1 MSTSL
6 PTDTTEPTS
15 GTDEASTTAPEQGP
29 GSWLA
34 LVWSEKGFNAVVATA
49 ALLLMALPVGLA
61 TIWLG
66 FIKGESPCTLCAYE
80 RFGMVVIS
88 VLALF
93 MLRYG
98 PRRKYVASLIVA
110 SFFFLWTTVRHW
122 SIHMQDDAGQ
132 GLAEAVFG
140 VHTYTWGVFVFWVII
155 AAAGLGLLWIGRDE
169 NLMLQF
175 GGRQEVV
182 KPLSRYSFVAGLVVL
197 ALTLA
202 NSVQFL
208 LLNGPPPFAGTGQPA
223 RMTFDIAQ
231 SSQYWSSGVYS
242 RLEDPTLHNFMPSMI
257 HLPGVHEDADAALTS
272 GPEQGPIAD
281 LDGELELLGTTELGF
296 EATGLFDYGNA
307 AGIAYDADSG
317 LFGIASSAGAV
328 YYVEDDFSTVVSSA
342 IFDRVNG
349 YNVTYT
355 TDATFFGPGSLVMT
369 AWNKTVYGTD
379 RVPASEVDGTVEWKE
394 FRETSG
400 DLTPVF
406 GSKNRHRLYTAR
418 AKSAFTSSLAMD
430 QQTGLY
436 SVVNV
441 PSEQVPDIVV
451 SQFAEDHRLSREDV
465 LSVADGVTLR
475 EDASLGAYYPIGSDI
490 VDGTMY
496 LLSRTYRTLLTVD
509 MDTVEVTGAWAIPEL
524 GDYHGIAVTDEAVHV
539 LSHDDGQDLVHR
551 LSLPA

>member
-1 MSTSL
+1 MSTTL
-6 PTDTTEPTS
+6 PSDTTTTS
-15 GTDEASTTAPEQGP
+15 PDPSEAGATDAKQGP
-29 GSWLA
+29 DSWLA
-34 LVWSEKGFNAVVATA
+34 YVWSEKGFNAVVATA

-110 SFFFLWTTVRHW
+110 NFFFLWTTVRHW
-122 SIHMQDDAGQ
+122 SIHMQDDAAQ

-175 GGRQEVV
+175 GERQKVV
-182 KPLSRYSFVAGLVVL
+182 KPLSRYSFVVGIVVL
-197 ALTLA
+197 GLILA

-208 LLNGPPPFAGTGQPA
+208 LLTGPPPFAGTGQPA
-223 RMTFDIAQ
+223 RMTFDITQ

-257 HLPGVHEDADAALTS
+257 HLPGVHQDTEAPLDAGPDA
-272 GPEQGPIAD
+272 GPIAE

-307 AGIAYDADSG
+307 AGIAYDPDSG

-328 YYVEDDFSTVVSSA
+328 YYVEDDFSTVVSHA
-342 IFDRVNG
+342 VFDRVNG

-355 TDATFFGPGSLVMT
+355 TDATFFGPDSLVMT

-379 RVPASEVDGTVEWKE
+379 RVAPSEVDGAVEWKE
-394 FRETSG
+394 FRETTG

-430 QQTGLY
+430 HQTGLY

-441 PSEQVPDIVV
+441 PSQRVPDVVV

-465 LSVADGVTLR
+465 LGVADGVTLR
-475 EDASLGAYYPIGSDI
+475 EDAQLGDYYPIGADI

-496 LLSRTYRTLLTVD
+496 LLSRTYQTLLTVD
-509 MDTVEVTGAWAIPEL
+509 MASIEVTGAWALPEL
-524 GDYHGIAVTDEAVHV
+524 GDYHGIAVTEDAVV
-539 LSHDDGQDLVHR
+539 ILSHDDGRDLVHR
-551 LSLPA
+551 VSRPA

>member
-1 MSTSL
+1 MTDTTSL
-6 PTDTTEPTS
+6 PHSDADS
-15 GTDEASTTAPEQGP
+15 VADGRGGAPEQGP
-29 GSWLA
+29 RSWLGQI
-34 LVWSEKGFNAVVATA
+34 WTEKGFNAVVATA
-49 ALLLMALPVGLA
+49 ALLLMALPVGMA

-98 PRRKYVASLIVA
+98 PRRKYMVSLILA
-110 SFFFLWTTVRHW
+110 NFFFLWTTVRHW

-132 GLAEAVFG
+132 GLAEAVLG

-155 AAAGLGLLWIGRDE
+155 AAAGIGLLWIGRDE

-175 GGRQEVV
+175 GERQKVV
-182 KPLSRYSFVAGLVVL
+182 KPLSTYSFVVGIIVF
-197 ALTLA
+197 ALILA
-202 NSVQFL
+202 NSLQFIL
-208 LLNGPPPFAGTGQPA
+208 LTGPPPFAGTGQPA
-223 RMTFDIAQ
+223 RMTFDITR
-231 SSQYWSSGVYS
+231 SSDYWSAGVYS
-242 RLEDPTLHNFMPSMI
+242 RLENPTLHNFMPSMI
-257 HLPGVHEDADAALTS
+257 HLPGVHEDTDAPLDT
-272 GPEQGPIAD
+272 GPEAGPIEN
-281 LDGELELLGTTELGF
+281 LDGELELLDTTELGF
-296 EATGLFDYGNA
+296 QATGLFDYGNA

-328 YYVEDDFSTVVSSA
+328 YYVEDDFSTIVSTA

-349 YNVTYT
+349 YNVSKT

-379 RVPASEVDGTVEWKE
+379 RVDPAEVDETVEWKE
-394 FRETSG
+394 FRETTG
-400 DLTPVF
+400 DLMPVF

-430 QQTGLY
+430 DQTGLY
-436 SVVNV
+436 SVVSV
-441 PSEQVPDIVV
+441 PSTQVPDIVV
-451 SQFAEDHRLSREDV
+451 SQFADDHRLSRENV
-465 LSVADGVTLR
+465 LGVADGVALR
-475 EDASLGAYYPIGSDI
+475 GDAELSEYYPIGSDI

-509 MDTVEVTGAWAIPEL
+509 MDTIDVTGAWALPEL
-524 GDYHGIAVTDEAVHV
+524 GDYHGIAVTEDGVYI
-539 LSHDDGQDLVHR
+539 LSHDDGRDHVHR
-551 LSLPA
+551 LSAPA